1 MTDLWE
7 QNIITCKDLK
17 EHLLDPIFTP
27 RKERNV
33 MSFCKGF
40 QEWTEHLGPC
50 ELLCRFS
57 FPIYHI
63 SCGIWCIIVMTD
75 VWCVCCL
82 KLCPPPKLSQA
93 CFPRNS
99 YLIFV
104 FFELT
109 KALIWAWTFQF
120 SWRGWSSQNEQTTS
134 MIRFPSICS
143 AWIPDMNVRH
153 PYSSYSPF
161 DCIRF
166 HMHLLTSTKIHSQF
180 FKRKTLHGHLIT
192 IHFILFYIYQTNTP
206 QKQKDPVIF
215 FSEEASSCWNR
226 PRVFVSGAVH
236 AHLFWVSWFRQAFLK
251 PKDFRM
257 SFVAR
262 WWQLKYIFLF
272 SPQIP
277 GEMINFDSYLSN
289 GLVQPPASFF
299 VRMSCCWWFRNPV
312 NSPVE
317 VGSLSTISY
326 DGFYTSQ
333 VVLDF
338 WTINS
343 INSE

>member
-1 MTDLWE
+1 MYD
-7 QNIITCKDLK
+7 
-17 EHLLDPIFTP
+17 
-27 RKERNV
+27 
-33 MSFCKGF
+33 
-40 QEWTEHLGPC
+40 
-50 ELLCRFS
+50 
-57 FPIYHI
+57 
-63 SCGIWCIIVMTD
+63 
-75 VWCVCCL
+75 VCCL
-82 KLCPPPKLSQA
+82 KLCPPHLSQA
-93 CFPRNS
+93 CFPRN
-99 YLIFV
+99 YLYFSSSQKHS
-104 FFELT
+104 F
-109 KALIWAWTFQF
+109 AWTFQF

-192 IHFILFYIYQTNTP
+192 IHFIFKDLSYLYQKNTRRN
-206 QKQKDPVIF
+206 KNTRWFVFF

-236 AHLFWVSWFRQAFLK
+236 AHFFWVSWFRQAFLK

-262 WWQLKYIFLF
+262 WWQQKNIFLF
-272 SPQIP
+272 SSRIP
-277 GEMINFDSYLSN
+277 GEMINFDLYLSN

-299 VRMSCCWWFRNPV
+299 VRMSYCWWFRNPV
-312 NSPVE
+312 NSPVD